1 MNSPATLAFLRRTY
15 RRGMKKT
22 NKAPA
27 TMTIGGRKVSPLV
40 AALLAQESDRLGITP
55 AQVGDVAIP
64 EPAPTTVQIAGLTVS
79 IETGAALAKQADE
92 KGTHVDAQISA
103 VLEETAAALAR
114 RARRRE
120 EKRSLEG
127 TWRYGPDAPSGGR
140 DEDD

>member
-1 MNSPATLAFLRRTY
+1 
-15 RRGMKKT
+15 MKTPKD
-22 NKAPA
+22 KAPA
-27 TMTIGGRKVSPLV
+27 PLTIGRRKVSPLV

-64 EPAPTTVQIAGLTVS
+64 EPAPTTVQIAGLTLS

-103 VLEETAAALAR
+103 ILEKTAKALER

-127 TWRYGPDAPSGGR
+127 AWRRGPDTPSGGN
-140 DEDD
+140 DENS